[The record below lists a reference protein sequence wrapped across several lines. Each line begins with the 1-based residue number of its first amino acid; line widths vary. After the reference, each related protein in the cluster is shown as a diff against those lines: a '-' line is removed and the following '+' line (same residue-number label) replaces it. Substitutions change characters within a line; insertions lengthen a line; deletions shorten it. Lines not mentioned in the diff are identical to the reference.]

1 MAVVKIYDKVANK
14 WVAVGTNEAIGVMT
28 SNPELLKTGQS
39 ETNVEDVLINMK
51 DELTEVKNNLT
62 YMATQGSALYWEE
75 I

>member
-14 WVAVGTNEAIGVMT
+14 WVVVGTNEAVGVMT
-28 SNPELLKTGQS
+28 SNPELLKNGET

>member
-1 MAVVKIYDKVANK
+1 MAVVKIYDKELNK

>member
-1 MAVVKIYDKVANK
+1 MAAVKIYDKVQNK

-28 SNPELLKTGQS
+28 SNPELLKSGQS
-39 ETNVEDVLINMK
+39 ETNVEDILVDMK
-51 DELTEVKNNLT
+51 DKITEVQNNLT

>member
-1 MAVVKIYDKVANK
+1 MAVVKIYDKEQNK

-28 SNPELLKTGQS
+28 SNPELLKSGQS
-39 ETNVEDVLINMK
+39 ETNVEDVLIDMK

>member
-14 WVAVGTNEAIGVMT
+14 WVAVGTNEAVGVMT
-28 SNPELLKTGQS
+28 SNPELLKNGET

>member
-1 MAVVKIYDKVANK
+1 MAVVKIYDKEQNK
-14 WVAVGTNEAIGVMT
+14 WVAVGTNEAIGIMT
-28 SNPELLKTGQS
+28 SNPELLKNGQS

>member
-1 MAVVKIYDKVANK
+1 MAVVKIYDKEQNK

-28 SNPELLKTGQS
+28 SNPELLKSGQS
-39 ETNVEDVLINMK
+39 ETNVEDILVDMK
-51 DELTEVKNNLT
+51 DKITEVKNNLT